1 MADTSG
7 RWLYAIARELDTDA
21 LTGLRG
27 VAGAPVHV
35 VEDAGLV
42 AVVSA
47 VDLAEFGAEPL
58 KRNLED
64 LDWLA
69 ATARAHDAVVTTVG
83 GAAPAAV
90 PLRLATVCL
99 GDDRVRELLIRR
111 RPDLESALAL
121 LTGRTEWGVKAYA
134 DPDALAAADAPAE
147 PGGQGGQGSKGGAG
161 TAYLL
166 RRKAQ
171 LSAREKAERNASA
184 HADRLHRELAALA
197 TAARRHPP
205 QDPKLSGRKG
215 WNVLNGAY
223 LVDDAKADELAAAV
237 ERLGGEVEG
246 VRLEL
251 TGPWPAY
258 SFAGVEQGAEEAAR

>member
-7 RWLYAIARELDTDA
+7 GWLYAVARELDTDA
-21 LTGLRG
+21 LAGLRG
-27 VAGAPVHV
+27 VAGAPVYV
-35 VEDAGLV
+35 VRDAGLA

-58 KRNLED
+58 RRNLED

-69 ATARAHDAVVTTVG
+69 VTARAHDAVVTTVG
-83 GAAPAAV
+83 AAAQAAV

-99 GDDRVRELLIRR
+99 GDDRVRDLLARR

-134 DPDALAAADAPAE
+134 DPEALASVNPADTAGPS
-147 PGGQGGQGSKGGAG
+147 GKGGAG

-171 LSAREKAERNASA
+171 LSAREKAERNAAA
-184 HADRLHRELAALA
+184 HADRLHGELAALA

-237 ERLGGEVEG
+237 DRLGAELEG

-258 SFAGVEQGAEEAAR
+258 SFAGIEQGAEQEPR